1 MGEKDMVKG
10 QAERKFLAVSILVGS
25 VVVAGSIIWATRSIQ
40 SYFNNLGANIAR
52 NVFGAAPGQE
62 PQRQP
67 QQPPTPPQ
75 GQQPPEPERID
86 MSQIAPPPPY
96 RIKGNPNAKI
106 TIVEY
111 SDFQCPFCGRW
122 ARDTYPQIL
131 QTYGDK
137 VKIVFK
143 HLPLP
148 FHQFAQKAA
157 EAAECAGKIG
167 GAKAFW
173 AMHDKLF
180 QVGQPQGRLDIA
192 SLKQFAKE
200 IGLDEKRF
208 SQCIDTGE
216 TAQIV
221 MQDTDESQRL
231 GVRGTPT
238 FFINGIPV
246 RGALPFEAFKQ
257 VIDQELGR
265 GG

>member
-1 MGEKDMVKG
+1 MVEKNMAKG
-10 QAERKFLAVSILVGS
+10 QAEGKFLAVSILVGS

-40 SYFNNLGANIAR
+40 SYFNNLGSNIAK
-52 NVFGAAPGQE
+52 NVFGGAPGQQ

-67 QQPPTPPQ
+67 QQPTPPE
-75 GQQPPEPERID
+75 GQQPPEAERID

-96 RIKGNPNAKI
+96 RIKGDPKAKI

-180 QVGQPQGRLDIA
+180 QVGQLQGRLDIA

-208 SQCIDTGE
+208 SQCLDTGE

-221 MQDTDESQRL
+221 MQDMNESQRL

-238 FFINGIPV
+238 FFINGVPV

-257 VIDQELGR
+257 VIDQELQR

>member
-1 MGEKDMVKG
+1 MGMKSDIKKG
-10 QAERKFLAVSILVGS
+10 QAEGKFLAASILVAS
-25 VVVAGSIIWATRSIQ
+25 VIVAGSIIWATRSIQ
-40 SYFNNLGANIAR
+40 SYLEKGGANVAR
-52 NVFGAAPGQE
+52 AGAPGQPVQP
-62 PQRQP
+62 PQPQPQP
-67 QQPPTPPQ
+67 QQPPSP
-75 GQQPPEPERID
+75 PPEVERID

-96 RIKGNPNAKI
+96 RIKGDPNAKV

-122 ARDTYPQIL
+122 ARETLPQIL

-180 QVGQPQGRLDIA
+180 QVGLPQGRLDVA

-208 SQCIDTGE
+208 SQCLDTGE

-221 MQDTDESQRL
+221 MEDMNESQRL

-257 VIDQELGR
+257 VIDQELQR

>member
-10 QAERKFLAVSILVGS
+10 QAEGKFLAVSILVGS

-40 SYFNNLGANIAR
+40 SYFNNLGTNIAR
-52 NVFGAAPGQE
+52 NVFGGAPGQE

-67 QQPPTPPQ
+67 QQPPPPQ
-75 GQQPPEPERID
+75 PQQPPEPERID
-86 MSQIAPPPPY
+86 MDEIASPPPY
-96 RIKGNPNAKI
+96 RIKGNPNAKV

-111 SDFQCPFCGRW
+111 SDFQCPFCARW

-221 MQDTDESQRL
+221 MQDMNESQRL

-238 FFINGIPV
+238 FFINGVPV

-257 VIDQELGR
+257 VIDQELQR

>member
-1 MGEKDMVKG
+1 MGEKDMVRG
-10 QAERKFLAVSILVGS
+10 QAEGKFLAVSILVGS

-75 GQQPPEPERID
+75 GQQPPEAERID

-96 RIKGNPNAKI
+96 RIKGNPNAKV

-122 ARDTYPQIL
+122 ARDTFPQIL

-221 MQDTDESQRL
+221 MQDMNESQRL

-238 FFINGIPV
+238 FFINGTPV

>member
-1 MGEKDMVKG
+1 MIEKKLKKG
-10 QAERKFLAVSILVGS
+10 QAEGKFLAASILVASAIVG
-25 VVVAGSIIWATRSIQ
+25 GSIIWLGRSVQ
-40 SYFNNLGANIAR
+40 NIAGKG
-52 NVFGAAPGQE
+52 NVGGGVVVQQ

-67 QQPPTPPQ
+67 QPQPPTPVQ
-75 GQQPPEPERID
+75 REEEEPDRID

-96 RIKGNPNAKI
+96 RIKGNPNAKV

-157 EAAECAGKIG
+157 EATECAGKIG

-173 AMHDKLF
+173 AMHDRLF
-180 QVGQPQGRLDIA
+180 QVGQVQGKLDVA

-200 IGLDEKRF
+200 IGLDEKKF
-208 SQCIDTGE
+208 SQCLDSGE
-216 TAQIV
+216 TAQVV
-221 MQDTDESQRL
+221 MQDMNESQRL

-238 FFINGIPV
+238 FFINGTAV

-257 VIDQELGR
+257 VIDQELQK

>member
-1 MGEKDMVKG
+1 
-10 QAERKFLAVSILVGS
+10 
-25 VVVAGSIIWATRSIQ
+25 
-40 SYFNNLGANIAR
+40 
-52 NVFGAAPGQE
+52 
-62 PQRQP
+62 
-67 QQPPTPPQ
+67 
-75 GQQPPEPERID
+75 

-96 RIKGNPNAKI
+96 RIKGDPNAKV

-122 ARDTYPQIL
+122 ARDTLPQIL

-180 QVGQPQGRLDIA
+180 QVGLPQGRLDVA

-208 SQCIDTGE
+208 SQCLDTGE

-221 MQDTDESQRL
+221 MEDMNESQRL
-231 GVRGTPT
+231 GIRGTPT

-246 RGALPFEAFKQ
+246 RGALPFESFKQ
-257 VIDQELGR
+257 VIDQELQR